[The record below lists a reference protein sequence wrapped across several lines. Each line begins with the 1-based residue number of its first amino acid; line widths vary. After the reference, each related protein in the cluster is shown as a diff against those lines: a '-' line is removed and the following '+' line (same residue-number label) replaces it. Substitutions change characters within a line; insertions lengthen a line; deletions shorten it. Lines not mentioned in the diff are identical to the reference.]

1 MLFRS
6 ADLILYIML
15 VELLTVLKRIILR
28 KRESSLLCFSPVIN
42 FVLILL
48 MQKVHTDCDGLKEL
62 LERGNH
68 KPRLIRWILLLQ
80 EFELQIMQ
88 RQETKV
94 VNAASISIL
103 ERSNLI
109 ERDFSPG
116 DFYLQELLEE
126 LRLIPPKESKSLSL
140 EEFFSSN

>member
-6 ADLILYIML
+6 DKFRSHIVDAR
-15 VELLTVLKRIILR
+15 VR
-28 KRESSLLCFSPVIN
+28 
-42 FVLILL
+42 
-48 MQKVHTDCDGLKEL
+48 VHTDRDGLKEL

-88 RQETKV
+88 RQEIKA
-94 VNAASISIL
+94 VNAASISVQGNT
-103 ERSNLI
+103 NLL

-116 DFYLQELLEE
+116 DFRLRELLEE
-126 LRLIPPKESKSLSL
+126 LRLIPPKESKSLLL